1 MMKHYRYYLQPLK
14 SASTAVA
21 ASTTPTAGAAAT
33 PKSVSPK
40 DRIKE
45 DLAKKL
51 TAEQK
56 IIEAEERR
64 EAARVAREISRKE
77 AEEQAKEKIVNSVS
91 VPIQQ
96 QQQDSSTFAN
106 QGTWLAQAPEG
117 VPSILSWTQR
127 DDGTSCEVEIWVEI
141 DVSFYRCFGEH
152 FFDLRFKS
160 VYGHLT
166 CFCACLLCPFCPSL
180 CYLTF
185 RLT

>member
-1 MMKHYRYYLQPLK
+1 MMKHDRYYLQPLK
-14 SASTAVA
+14 SASTVVA
-21 ASTTPTAGAAAT
+21 ASTAGAATT
-33 PKSVSPK
+33 PSKSVSPQ

-96 QQQDSSTFAN
+96 EQEDSSSFAN
-106 QGTWLAQAPEG
+106 QGIWLAQAPEG

-127 DDGTSCEVEIWVEI
+127 DDGTLCEVE
-141 DVSFYRCFGEH
+141 
-152 FFDLRFKS
+152 
-160 VYGHLT
+160 T
-166 CFCACLLCPFCPSL
+166 
-180 CYLTF
+180 
-185 RLT
+185 